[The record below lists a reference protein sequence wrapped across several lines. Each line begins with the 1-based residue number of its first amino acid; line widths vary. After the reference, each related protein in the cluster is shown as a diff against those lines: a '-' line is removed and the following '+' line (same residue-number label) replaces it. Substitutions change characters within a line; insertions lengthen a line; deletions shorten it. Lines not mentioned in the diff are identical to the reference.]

1 MKAFCRE
8 GVTEWWINPDLGKAI
23 GMARTIWKGSLS
35 FGLVNVP
42 VGVYPATQDKSI
54 HFNQFERGTSDR
66 IRYKK
71 INERT
76 GKEVESANIVKGV
89 DLGGGEYVI
98 LDDDELAAAE
108 PERSRYIEITDFVSL
123 EEIDPVYFN
132 TTYYLAPEGETA
144 GKAYALLRQAMQDSG
159 KVAIATF
166 VMRNKEYLVAVRPE
180 ADVLALETMYFA
192 DEVRSPVD
200 ELPNLADSEQPSE
213 REVKMAELLIES
225 MEAPW
230 DPGRYHDTHREK
242 VEALIEEKRQGRTI
256 VTSHVAPVS
265 KVVDLMA
272 ALSASIE
279 AQSAGAKPA
288 ARKTA
293 RAGKAPAKRA
303 PAKVAPAKV
312 APAKVSSAKKAEKPV
327 ARAPRRKAS

>member
-1 MKAFCRE
+1 MS
-8 GVTEWWINPDLGKAI
+8 EWWTTPDLGKAI

-71 INERT
+71 VNERT
-76 GKEVESANIVKGV
+76 GKEVETANIVKGV
-89 DLGGGEYVI
+89 DLGGGEYVV
-98 LDDDELAAAE
+98 LDEDELAAAE

-123 EEIDPVYFN
+123 NEIDPVYFN

-159 KVAIATF
+159 KVAVATF
-166 VMRNKEYLVAVRPE
+166 VMRNKEYLVAIRPE

-200 ELPNLADSEQPSE
+200 ELPNLPDSEQPSA

-225 MEAPW
+225 MEGSW
-230 DPGRYHDTHREK
+230 DPSRYHDTHRQK
-242 VEALIEEKRQGRTI
+242 IEALIEEKRQGRTI
-256 VTSHVAPVS
+256 VTAAAAPAGS

-279 AQSAGAKPA
+279 AQSGTAKSA
-288 ARKTA
+288 ARKSA
-293 RAGKAPAKRA
+293 AGTKAPANRA
-303 PAKVAPAKV
+303 PAKVSGPKKAAKAPA
-312 APAKVSSAKKAEKPV
+312 AK
-327 ARAPRRKAS
+327 APRRKAS